1 MNGVI
6 VVTNTDRD
14 EAKTLLED
22 TWRNFQLDYES
33 SLFRFVRRA
42 WRERNQEEK
51 WPRGILEREVQDFAR
66 PFFLAVSNASR
77 TTDKANE
84 RLLVAN
90 LIIFFY
96 RMRIFIF
103 RTARNITWS

>member
-6 VVTNTDRD
+6 VTNTDRD
-14 EAKTLLED
+14 EAKTLLTD
-22 TWRNFQLDYES
+22 TWRNVQLYYES

-42 WRERNQEEK
+42 YHDAKEIGRKNDRAKSWVEK
-51 WPRGILEREVQDFAR
+51 CGH
-66 PFFLAVSNASR
+66 FFLAVSIVSR

-90 LIIFFY
+90 SIIFFIGY
-96 RMRIFIF
+96 GYLFMEQHEI
-103 RTARNITWS
+103 